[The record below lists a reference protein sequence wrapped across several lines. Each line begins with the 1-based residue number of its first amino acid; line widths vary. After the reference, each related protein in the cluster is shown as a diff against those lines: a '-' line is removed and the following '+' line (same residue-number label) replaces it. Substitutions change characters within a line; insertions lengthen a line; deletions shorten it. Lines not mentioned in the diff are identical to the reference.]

1 MEIIIK
7 DHIIW
12 ESLREQVFI
21 IGLMVL
27 FITDNLKMAFF
38 MEKES
43 GSLNKMIL
51 MKDNIKIIKSMAME
65 FINGEMEWY
74 LKDFL
79 KMMKE

>member
-65 FINGEMEWY
+65 FINGEME
-74 LKDFL
+74 
-79 KMMKE
+79 